1 MVASYERMVNEPGKV
16 VLIRHEASERREPQP
31 VLQIVEVPRQL

>member
-1 MVASYERMVNEPGKV
+1 MVASYDSMVNEPGKV
-16 VLIRHEASERREPQP
+16 VLIRRKTDVRREPQP

>member
-16 VLIRHEASERREPQP
+16 VPIRRKTDERRDPQP
-31 VLQIVEVPRQL
+31 VLQIVDVPRQL

>member
-16 VLIRHEASERREPQP
+16 VPLRRKTVGRREPQP